1 MKTIMSKM
9 GTRVGLWV
17 FAGCVAAAAVVI
29 LLKPGILGAQQ
40 GGQVAIDGDDIG
52 GVVTGANGP
61 EAGVWVIAETHDL
74 PTRYIK
80 IVVTDDRGR
89 YVIPDLPQ
97 ATYDVWVRGYGLVDS
112 DHVKATPGKIVNH
125 TAKAAPNAAA
135 AAHYYP
141 AIYWFSMLHLPAKS
155 EFPGNGDKLSENAK
169 SFAAWVDSTKSNGCY
184 GCHQIGNE
192 ATRTIPKEL
201 GTFDTP
207 FDAWSRR
214 IQSGQASE
222 SMTTQISRMDAA
234 RALQDFA
241 DWTDRVAKGDL
252 PKTKPERPQGLE
264 RNVVVTLWDWGTGHT
279 YLHDEISTDKRNPT
293 VNPYGKL
300 YGATEFST
308 DNAIVL
314 DPKTNTASEIK
325 IPVRDPKTPDGRDAT
340 MMPSPYWGDEPIWS
354 SQSNA
359 HNPMF
364 DSQGRV
370 WFTSRIRSSKDPDF
384 CQDGA
389 RNPSAKMTPLKS
401 SGRQVSFYDPKTGKF
416 TLINTCFG
424 THHLIFAEDA
434 NNTLWT
440 SGGGPVVGWI
450 NTKKFDE
457 THDEV
462 ASQGWT
468 ALVLDTNGN
477 GKRDEAVGPRDP
489 VDPAKDKM
497 LPGGFYGIAYSP
509 VDGAIWGS
517 VRSFPGGVIRLMPG
531 DNPPETA
538 LAEYY
543 EVPWKDEHAA
553 NYGYGPRGMDIDRN
567 GVVWV
572 PLSSGHL
579 ASFDRRKCKGLLN
592 GPTATG
598 QHCPEGWTMYPF
610 PGPQFEGVSDSGSA
624 ESAYYTWVDQHNTLG
639 LGDNVPMAT
648 GNANESI
655 IALVGNKFVNMRI
668 PYPMG
673 FYAKGLDGRI
683 DDPNAGWKGRGLWST
698 TGTRAPFHME
708 GGKINKPKAV
718 HFQMRP
724 DPLAH

>member
-1 MKTIMSKM
+1 MKSSV
-9 GTRVGLWV
+9 RVGLWAFGAV
-17 FAGCVAAAAVVI
+17 VAAAAAVI
-29 LLKPGILGAQQ
+29 LLKPDMLGAQQ
-40 GGQVAIDGDDIG
+40 GGQTVAIDGDDIG
-52 GVVTGANGP
+52 GVVTGASGP
-61 EAGVWVIAETHDL
+61 EAGVWVIAETREL
-74 PTRYIK
+74 PTRFIK
-80 IVVTDDRGR
+80 IVVTDDQGR

-112 DHVKATPGKIVNH
+112 DHVKSAPGKIVNH
-125 TAKAAPNAAA
+125 TAKSAPDAAA

-141 AIYWFSMLHLPAKS
+141 AIYWWSMLSLPAKS
-155 EFPGNGDKLSENAK
+155 EFPGKGGDSGLSEQAK

-184 GCHQIGNE
+184 GCHQLGNE

-201 GTFDTP
+201 GQFEDS
-207 FDAWSRR
+207 FDAWQRR

-222 SMTTQISRMDAA
+222 SMVTQISRMDST
-234 RALQDFA
+234 RALKDMA
-241 DWTDRVAKGDL
+241 AWTDRIAKGDL
-252 PKTKPERPQGLE
+252 PKAKPERPQGAE
-264 RNVVVTLWDWGTGHT
+264 RNVVITLWDWGTGHT
-279 YLHDEISTDKRNPT
+279 YLHDEISTDKRKPT
-293 VNPYGKL
+293 LNAYGKL

-308 DNAIVL
+308 DNAIIL
-314 DPKTNTASEIK
+314 DPKANSATQIK
-325 IPVRDPKTPDGRDAT
+325 IPVRDPKTPDGRDAA

-359 HNPMF
+359 HNPML
-364 DSQGRV
+364 DDKGRV
-370 WFTSRIRSSKDPDF
+370 WFTSRIRPNAAPEY
-384 CQDGA
+384 CQNGDL
-389 RNPSAKMTPLKS
+389 NPSAKMTPIKS
-401 SGRQVSFYDPKTGKF
+401 SGRQVSYYDPKTDKF

-450 NTKKFDE
+450 NTKMLDE
-457 THDEV
+457 TGDEV
-462 ASQGWT
+462 KSQGWT

-517 VRSFPGGVIRLMPG
+517 VRNFPGGVIRLMPG

-543 EVPWKDEHAA
+543 EVPWKDETAA

-579 ASFDRRKCKGLLN
+579 ASFDRSKCKGPLN

-598 QHCPEGWTMYPF
+598 QHCPEGWTLYPF

-624 ESAYYTWVDQHNTLG
+624 ESAYYTWVDQFNTLG
-639 LGDNVPMAT
+639 LGENVPMAT

-655 IALVGNKFVNMRI
+655 IALAGGKFVNMRI

-673 FYAKGLDGRI
+673 FYAKGMDGRI
-683 DDPNAGWKGRGLWST
+683 DDPNAGWKGRGLWTT

-708 GGKINKPKAV
+708 GGKENKPKAV